1 MSSNV
6 RQLYS
11 IVKFKKN
18 IIFLTCR
25 FRAILGYCGP
35 LNNLGQRTTLFSF
48 LACCIMFFVLF
59 SLKPWCCVRVYSM
72 TLYFILF
79 FVWYKTFPRYISSP
93 FLTWINLSFLCL
105 TSTADY
111 FRLIFAICTEY
122 LKTSPDPVKSIT
134 PKTYIFCR
142 YFMNAREI

>member
-18 IIFLTCR
+18 LIFLTCR

-35 LNNLGQRTTLFSF
+35 LNNLRQRTSLFSF
-48 LACCIMFFVLF
+48 IACCIMFFVLF

-72 TLYFILF
+72 TLYFILSSF
-79 FVWYKTFPRYISSP
+79 FCLIQNISSLYLIPVSNLDQSQFFMLNLYSRP
-93 FLTWINLSFLCL
+93 FQILILSISKNQSWSCQEHNTRNISLLFHKHIL
-105 TSTADY
+105 
-111 FRLIFAICTEY
+111 
-122 LKTSPDPVKSIT
+122 
-134 PKTYIFCR
+134 
-142 YFMNAREI
+142 

>member
-18 IIFLTCR
+18 TIFLTCR
-25 FRAILGYCGP
+25 FKAILGYCGP
-35 LNNLGQRTTLFSF
+35 LNNLFFSRLYNVF
-48 LACCIMFFVLF
+48 CFVLF
-59 SLKPWCCVRVYSM
+59 ESLMLCTGIFYD
-72 TLYFILF
+72 TLFHPF
-79 FVWYKTFPRYISSP
+79 FCLIQNISSLYLIPVSNLDQSQFFMLNLYSRP
-93 FLTWINLSFLCL
+93 FQI
-105 TSTADY
+105 D
-111 FRLIFAICTEY
+111 ICNTVCTVY